1 MHMHMHMH
9 EDMDR
14 RHMNMS
20 HACAG
25 CILSEKT
32 ECETYLGPAHR
43 LHSCASNRG
52 RTAGCHSSFTRKMM
66 DSSVMRTNI
75 LDALHPP
82 PPDAE
87 SADGAKDAD
96 EKKRLRIAST
106 QMLEGIV
113 FKLLLST
120 RQNASATSWV
130 GLSVSTTEIVDVVSA
145 TLGTDTATR
154 QQVLTPSHGPHA
166 LGSHAPWQLGPHLR
180 TC

>member
-1 MHMHMHMH
+1 
-9 EDMDR
+9 
-14 RHMNMS
+14 
-20 HACAG
+20 
-25 CILSEKT
+25 
-32 ECETYLGPAHR
+32 
-43 LHSCASNRG
+43 
-52 RTAGCHSSFTRKMM
+52 M

-120 RQNASATSWV
+120 RQNASATSLV

-180 TC
+180 TCCCYRTGPHLLHGPA